1 MMYDN
6 RINEMDMMESME
18 AMMAEVAEELA
29 FEADME
35 TDPFDDAHWADRMDE
50 ELQRA

>member
-6 RINEMDMMESME
+6 RFNEMDMMESME
-18 AMMAEVAEELA
+18 AMMEEVAEELA

-35 TDPFDDAHWADRMDE
+35 TDPYDDANWADRMDA
-50 ELQRA
+50 ELRRA

>member
-18 AMMAEVAEELA
+18 AMMEEIAEELA

-35 TDPFDDAHWADRMDE
+35 TDPYDDANWADRMDK

>member
-6 RINEMDMMESME
+6 RINEMDMMES
-18 AMMAEVAEELA
+18 MMAEVAEELA

-35 TDPFDDAHWADRMDE
+35 TDPYGDANWADRYE
-50 ELQRA
+50 GTPE